1 MKEITQTNRRTFI
14 KQSALAGS
22 ALLFPIHGITNSIP
36 SFTLSPEQNLR
47 VYLFSKHLQF
57 LDYTDMCEVTKEM
70 GFDGLDLT
78 VRPGGHVE
86 PERVAEDLPKA
97 AEAMKQFGL
106 APRMMTTK
114 LTDPK
119 DELTYK
125 VLDTA
130 SKLGFTHY
138 RTGWLKYPED
148 RSIAESLEL
157 YAATFKQL
165 EALNERLGI
174 IGGYQ
179 NHAGQYVGASIW
191 DLHQLLQHTSSR
203 HLGSQYDIR
212 HATVESGM
220 NWETDLKLIQPY
232 INSIVI
238 KDFKWGVVDGKWRP
252 VNVPLGEGMVD
263 FNRYFTLLKKYGIN
277 VPVSLHLEY
286 DLGGAEHGNSEISI
300 PREEI
305 FGRMKKDLSFIK
317 HAWEAVR

>member
-1 MKEITQTNRRTFI
+1 MKKSTQTSRRTFI
-14 KQSALAGS
+14 KQSAWASS
-22 ALLFPIHGITNSIP
+22 ALLVPYYG
-36 SFTLSPEQNLR
+36 LSRSRLDMAEQPVKDLE
-47 VYLFSKHLQF
+47 VHLFSKHLQF
-57 LDYTDMCEVTKEM
+57 LGYSDMCEVAKEM

-86 PERVAEDLPKA
+86 PEFVAEDLPKA
-97 AEAMKQFGL
+97 VEAMKRSDM
-106 APRMMTTK
+106 APRMITTK
-114 LTDPK
+114 ITDPK
-119 DELTYK
+119 DELTNK

-157 YAATFKQL
+157 YATTLKQL

-174 IGGYQ
+174 IGCYQ

-286 DLGGAEHGNSEISI
+286 DLGGAEHGKSEISI

-305 FGRMKKDLSFIK
+305 FGRMKNDLSFIK
-317 HAWEAVR
+317 HAWQAAR